1 MTKQTNWIYRGF
13 APLMA
18 AGLLLQAGGCTF
30 DLNTVVSGLVTSI
43 ATNLLTSFIFGALN
57 LATI

>member
-1 MTKQTNWIYRGF
+1 MTNHMNWIYRGL
-13 APLMA
+13 APLLA

-30 DLNTVVSGLVTSI
+30 DLNTIASGLLTSI

-57 LATI
+57 LAML

>member
-1 MTKQTNWIYRGF
+1 MTKHTNWIYRGL

-30 DLNTVVSGLVTSI
+30 DLNAVATGLLTSI
-43 ATNLLTSFIFGALN
+43 GTNLLTSFIFGALN

>member
-1 MTKQTNWIYRGF
+1 MKHLHIVYRGL

-30 DLNTVVSGLVTSI
+30 DIDTIVAGLVTSI
-43 ATNLLTSFIFGALN
+43 GTNLITSFIFGALN
-57 LATI
+57 LAAF